1 MDTPFDTIAG
11 LLTTRFGVPANEIS
25 ADATF
30 SSLDLDSLA
39 LVEFLLVVQQDFGI
53 TVSEDEVSPDDT
65 IEAVVELITSR
76 KALV

>member
-1 MDTPFDTIAG
+1 MDAPFDTIAE
-11 LLTTRFGVPANEIS
+11 LLTTRFGVPANEIN

-39 LVEFLLVVQQDFGI
+39 LVEFLLVVQQEFGI

-65 IEAVVELITSR
+65 VEAVVALIASR